1 MSENVIIAIIG
12 AIGTLTGGIVGTIG
26 SILIAK
32 INRPPQEQ
40 KTLLPPSSGFSKIK
54 FALITAVVGLGAG
67 LLISFWVFSGK
78 LPHSQD
84 NTAVTPVTNV
94 SDPVPAQKTVTSAK
108 PLLKATSDSAPTQKA
123 EPTQEV
129 QAAPT
134 QEAEPT
140 QKAMPTQEV
149 QATTTQETRA
159 SPTQEVQ
166 VEPTQKVVPTQEAAP
181 KEEKEKPKPAP
192 KEEKEK
198 PKPAPKEE
206 KEKPKP
212 APKEEG
218 GKKKK

>member
-54 FALITAVVGLGAG
+54 CALLTAAVGLGAG

-84 NTAVTPVTNV
+84 NTAVTPATSV
-94 SDPVPAQKTVTSAK
+94 SDPVPAQKAVTSAK
-108 PLLKATSDSAPTQKA
+108 PLPKATSDSTPTQKA
-123 EPTQEV
+123 VPTQKVQIEPTQEV
-129 QAAPT
+129 
-134 QEAEPT
+134 
-140 QKAMPTQEV
+140 
-149 QATTTQETRA
+149 
-159 SPTQEVQ
+159 
-166 VEPTQKVVPTQEAAP
+166 AP

-192 KEEKEK
+192 KEEKER
-198 PKPAPKEE
+198 
-206 KEKPKP
+206 PKP

>member
-40 KTLLPPSSGFSKIK
+40 KTPLPPSSGFSKIK

-94 SDPVPAQKTVTSAK
+94 SDPIPAQKAVTSAK
-108 PLLKATSDSAPTQKA
+108 PLPKTTSDSAPTQKA

-129 QAAPT
+129 QT
-134 QEAEPT
+134 VPT
-140 QKAMPTQEV
+140 QKAEPTQEV
-149 QATTTQETRA
+149 QAA
-159 SPTQEVQ
+159 
-166 VEPTQKVVPTQEAAP
+166 PTQKAEPTQEAAP
-181 KEEKEKPKPAP
+181 KEEKEKP
-192 KEEKEK
+192 K